1 MAHSR
6 QTPARYGCQE
16 ARDDAELVMG
26 NRATAGVR
34 TLFEHHLRGCRDCR
48 QMNRLLYAVY
58 EGPVI
63 PPAPT
68 GLAEEKEFHAVVRR
82 MREESPAPWYH
93 TFTLRAGIGALAVSA
108 TELALSLA
116 GITPASLGFD
126 SQDDGSASDGVAV
139 AAIQAGSAFSGDSG
153 ERSSI
158 HHAAQAYGRVV
169 AGSAVMTDADG
180 DTSRSSTFE
189 VGTRFEVDAN
199 ESLQVGLLGKMVV
212 NATPGSQVTWV
223 KGSPSL
229 VELQI
234 DRGMVAVR
242 YDREASDPILQVR
255 TPTAVV
261 RVVGTVFTV
270 QVEEGD
276 AEDGGGDGGGRS
288 TVSAVSVLRGQ
299 VEVLDHET
307 NQTIAEVESG
317 DRYDVAKGKW
327 ERVGRFEVQSAL
339 PISKDASS
347 GSLESRVPSSWNVP
361 GLPMD
366 AKQRTLTNVPE
377 RAHDVVDEA
386 IRVLGTGGDDPQ
398 PQRAERDGRMAT
410 IGIVPRPLPVKTP
423 ARKVENDG
431 DDIIADLMEGAAT
444 ARRKELLAALANCRD
459 LYSANDTRYLAAT
472 CIGKFL
478 NEYDDHPLAAE
489 AYLLR
494 GMLRMDYA
502 LDYKTAEM
510 DFKTYLRRAPNGRQL
525 EKAQYRLWL
534 AATEDGRISVAL
546 DRARSYLDAYPNGRF
561 VGKIIQRFP
570 ELKQSL

>member
-1 MAHSR
+1 MAHST

-26 NRATAGVR
+26 NRATAEVR
-34 TLFEHHLRGCRDCR
+34 SLFEQHLRGCRDCR

-58 EGPVI
+58 EGPVV
-63 PPAPT
+63 PPAPI
-68 GLAEEKEFHAVVRR
+68 GVAEEKEFHAVLRR
-82 MREESPAPWYH
+82 MRDESPAPWYH

-108 TELALSLA
+108 TALALSLA
-116 GITPASLGFD
+116 GITPASLGFTN
-126 SQDDGSASDGVAV
+126 QDDTSASDGVAV
-139 AAIQAGSAFSGDSG
+139 AAVQDGSAFSGDTG

-158 HHAAQAYGRVV
+158 RHAAQAYGRVV
-169 AGSAVMTDADG
+169 AGSAIMTDADG

-199 ESLQVGLLGKMVV
+199 ESLQVGLLGKMVA

-234 DRGMVAVR
+234 DRGMIAVR

-276 AEDGGGDGGGRS
+276 DGA

-299 VEVLDHET
+299 VEVLDPET
-307 NQTIAEVESG
+307 NQTVAEVESG

-366 AKQRTLTNVPE
+366 PKQRTLINVPE
-377 RAHDVVDEA
+377 RAHGVVEEA
-386 IRVLGTGGDDPQ
+386 IRVVGTGGDDQ
-398 PQRAERDGRMAT
+398 PHRERDSRMAT
-410 IGIVPRPLPVKTP
+410 IVPRSLPVKPP

-459 LYSANDTRYLAAT
+459 LYSANETRYLAAT

-478 NEYDDHPLAAE
+478 KEYDDHPLAAE

-510 DFKTYLRRAPNGRQL
+510 DFKTYLRRAPNGRQI

-546 DRARSYLDAYPNGRF
+546 ERARSYLDAYPNGRF

-570 ELKQSL
+570 ELKSSL